1 LALTVL
7 RAAVLPDVLALAALV
22 VVAEAAG
29 AAPPP
34 PGSAAAAGGAVGAVV
49 AAPGPT
55 PELQQAALAAVE
67 VLALV
72 VPVGQRAVPGAAVP
86 AAAVA

>member
-1 LALTVL
+1 MTVL

-34 PGSAAAAGGAVGAVV
+34 PGSAAAAVV
-49 AAPGPT
+49 APGPT

>member
-1 LALTVL
+1 MVL

-22 VVAEAAG
+22 VVAEAA
-29 AAPPP
+29 
-34 PGSAAAAGGAVGAVV
+34 AVVAVVAVV

>member
-34 PGSAAAAGGAVGAVV
+34 PGSAAAAVV
-49 AAPGPT
+49 APGPT

-67 VLALV
+67 ALVLV

>member
-29 AAPPP
+29 AAPLP
-34 PGSAAAAGGAVGAVV
+34 PGSAAAAVVAVV